1 MYPTNTPITIILICT
16 YLYQM
21 KDLAFTQALAKIIAI
36 NLSWYKMPRFNLRK
50 NMREAMQGDTYI
62 LQS

>member
-1 MYPTNTPITIILICT
+1 MSPTNTPITIILICS

-21 KDLAFTQALAKIIAI
+21 KDLAFTQALAKSVAI
-36 NLSWYKMPRFNLRK
+36 NLSWYKIPRYNLRR
-50 NMREAMQGDTYI
+50 NMREAMQGDTYL